1 MPIFNTM
8 SKFNVL
14 TPTQTVSPK
23 IVDSINVNVVEETKT
38 ELEKIVSKVYSLDT
52 ITQAQY
58 SNLSTQNKIEYIRE
72 RVLAYNSMH
81 PETQINSLGKY
92 FAFVEDN
99 SLFWMKNPQSSS
111 YAKFSTYWFFG
122 KQRGQNVQPAPQKE
136 VITVKEETSMLDVM
150 KFLRDRGVS
159 ISKLKSLDMNFQSDK
174 EELVYL
180 RMLLAG

>member
-58 SNLSTQNKIEYIRE
+58 SNLKSSAKVEYIRE

-81 PETQINSLGKY
+81 PETQINSLDKY
-92 FAFVEDN
+92 FAFVQEN
-99 SLFWMKNPQSSS
+99 NLFWMKNPQGSN
-111 YAKFSTYWFFG
+111 YPKFSTYWFFG
-122 KQRGQNVQPAPQKE
+122 KQRNQSSPSVPKVEAVTVTEGTSIND
-136 VITVKEETSMLDVM
+136 VIM
-150 KFLRDRGVS
+150 FLRNRGVS
-159 ISKLKSLDMNFQSDK
+159 LNKIKSLDMNFQSDK

>member
-58 SNLSTQNKIEYIRE
+58 SNLKSSAKVEYIRE

-81 PETQINSLGKY
+81 PETQINSLDKY
-92 FAFVEDN
+92 FAFVQEN
-99 SLFWMKNPQSSS
+99 NLFWMKNPQGSN
-111 YAKFSTYWFFG
+111 YPNFSTYWFFG
-122 KQRGQNVQPAPQKE
+122 KQRNQSSPSVPKVEAVTVTEGTSIND
-136 VITVKEETSMLDVM
+136 VIM
-150 KFLRDRGVS
+150 FLRNRGVS
-159 ISKLKSLDMNFQSDK
+159 LNKIKSLDMNFQSDK